1 MPLRTDIAL
10 VADLSP
16 VSSIHWAIPSLVLAP
31 GIRCVWPLQI
41 AALTH
46 KTHRNI
52 VIIKKNQSFKKRSKQ
67 GERPDSSFLFHDGN
81 LEVC

>member
-1 MPLRTDIAL
+1 MAEPLRTDIAL
-10 VADLSP
+10 VTAPS
-16 VSSIHWAIPSLVLAP
+16 VHWATPRLVLAPLP

-46 KTHRNI
+46 KTQRNI

-67 GERPDSSFLFHDGN
+67 GEWPDSSFLFHDGD